1 MADIPVALYALVL
14 GGALLHAWSNIAKK
28 KLLDEEVHEDLTTV
42 VAMAGAAL
50 VGFVGSFIIY
60 GIPTIQSGFWI
71 PFAIAA
77 VLNIFI
83 QYLDVKALKIED
95 ASVVVPLASATPMF
109 LILMT
114 WIILRESPST
124 WGRIGI
130 GFIALGAYVLHLNG
144 KPIELPR
151 RIRRHLPSKWQP
163 KVSYWGGPWLRLFSS
178 RGARLALLVA
188 YLGSVAISFDKL
200 AVTKSNPLFRTGATF
215 AFVAL
220 CVLAYSWKRG
230 AWRSIPKGWSVL
242 FKILL
247 VGVALG
253 AADALYSTGYLHGS
267 AAYVGSLKRTQ
278 ILWSV
283 ILAWLI
289 LKEGSPR
296 QRIAGGAIMF
306 AGAALL
312 SF

>member
-1 MADIPVALYALVL
+1 MADIPVMLYGLVL

-28 KLLDEEVHEDLTTV
+28 KLLVEKTHEDLVAIV
-42 VAMAGAAL
+42 VMVGAAL
-50 VGFVGSFIIY
+50 VGFVGSFAIY
-60 GIPTIQSGFWI
+60 GAPTIHRGFWI
-71 PFAIAA
+71 PFAIVA

-95 ASVVVPLASATPMF
+95 ASVVVPLSSATPMF

-124 WGRIGI
+124 GGRMGI
-130 GFIALGAYVLHLNG
+130 GLIAVGAYVMYLHG
-144 KPIELPR
+144 RMVELPR
-151 RIRRHLPSKWQP
+151 MLRRIPERWQP
-163 KVSYWGGPWLRLFSS
+163 KVTYWGGPWLRLFSS
-178 RGARLALLVA
+178 KGARLALLVA

-200 AVTKSNPLFRTGATF
+200 VVTNSNPLFRTGATF
-215 AFVAL
+215 TFVAL
-220 CVLAYSWKRG
+220 CILAYSWGRG
-230 AWRSIPKGWSVL
+230 AWQNIPKERNVL
-242 FKILL
+242 LKILL
-247 VGVALG
+247 VGAMLG
-253 AADALYSTGYLHGS
+253 AADALYSAGYLYS
-267 AAYVGSLKRTQ
+267 TAAYVGSLKRTQ

-312 SF
+312 SL

>member
-1 MADIPVALYALVL
+1 MADIPIALYTLVL
-14 GGALLHAWSNIAKK
+14 GGALLHAWTNIAKK
-28 KLLDEEVHEDLTTV
+28 KHLVEEVHEDLVTV
-42 VAMAGAAL
+42 TIMVGAGL
-50 VGFVGSFIIY
+50 VGFVGSFIVY

-71 PFAIAA
+71 PFTIVA
-77 VLNIFI
+77 VLNILI

-95 ASVVVPLASATPMF
+95 VSVVVPLASATPIF
-109 LILMT
+109 LIFMT
-114 WIILRESPST
+114 WVILRESPST

-130 GFIALGAYVLHLNG
+130 GLIAVGSYFLYLDGRVVT
-144 KPIELPR
+144 LPR
-151 RIRRHLPSKWQP
+151 PLRRLPSQWQS
-163 KVSYWGGPWLRLFSS
+163 KVAYWGGPWLRLFSS
-178 RGARLALLVA
+178 KGARLALLVA

-200 AVTKSNPLFRTGATF
+200 VVTNSNPLFRTGAVF
-215 AFVAL
+215 SFVAL
-220 CVLAYSWKRG
+220 SILAYSWQQG
-230 AWRSIPKGWSVL
+230 VWRRIPKDRSTL
-242 FKILL
+242 LKLLL
-247 VGVALG
+247 VGIALG
-253 AADALYSTGYLHGS
+253 GADALYSAGYLYGA

-289 LKEGSPR
+289 WKEGSPR